1 VSTRVHL
8 VTGAGGLVGRA
19 VAAQL
24 RDRGDRVIGIDRA
37 ASGEGDERIIDCDLR
52 DIHRL
57 HQLASNPNLDT
68 IIHCGAHSG
77 PMVARDNP
85 HDLVAVNV
93 VGTAN
98 VLEVARIRGL
108 RRFVNCSSVSVYGST
123 VGGPV
128 LEDVSLHPSTVYGA
142 TKLAAEYLV
151 TAYAKEHRLDAV
163 SLRLSWVYGPNRTT
177 SCLLRRMVVDA
188 IEGRPTAVDWGMG
201 FHRQYIHVDDAAA
214 ALITAVDAE
223 SVAQRAYNITGEN
236 YQTLAETA
244 ELVRR
249 VLPQADIQLGEGDD
263 PGDDVQHRFDI
274 AAAKRDLGYRPAVS
288 LETGIRRFAEAI
300 KAQRQ

>member
-1 VSTRVHL
+1 MGTRVHL

-19 VAAQL
+19 VASQL
-24 RDRGDRVIGIDRA
+24 RAHGDRVIGIDRTA
-37 ASGEGDERIIDCDLR
+37 FGEGDERIIDCDLR
-52 DIHRL
+52 DTHRL
-57 HQLASNPNLDT
+57 HLLASDPDLDT

-85 HDLVAVNV
+85 YDLVAVNV

-98 VLEVARIRGL
+98 VLEVARIRQL
-108 RRFVNCSSVSVYGST
+108 RRFVNCSSVSVYGAT
-123 VGGPV
+123 AAGPV
-128 LEDVSLHPSTVYGA
+128 LENVPLHPSTVYGA

-177 SCLLRRMVVDA
+177 SCLLRRMVDDA
-188 IEGRPTAVDWGMG
+188 IEGRPTRVDWGAG
-201 FHRQYIHVDDAAA
+201 FHRQYIHADDAAA
-214 ALITAVDAE
+214 ALIAAVDAA
-223 SVAQRAYNITGEN
+223 SVDQRAYNITGDT

-244 ELVRR
+244 DLVRR
-249 VLPQADIQLGEGDD
+249 VLPESDIRLGEGND

-274 AAAKRDLGYRPAVS
+274 TAARRDLGYVPAIP
-288 LETGIRRFAEAI
+288 LEEGIRRFAETI

>member
-1 VSTRVHL
+1 MSTRVHL

-24 RDRGDRVIGIDRA
+24 RGRGDRVIGVDRV
-37 ASGEGDERIIDCDLR
+37 ASGEGEERIVDCDLR
-52 DIHRL
+52 DTHRL
-57 HQLASNPNLDT
+57 HQLASDPDLDS

-85 HDLVAVNV
+85 YDLVAVNV

-98 VLEVARIRGL
+98 VLEVARIRRL

-123 VGGPV
+123 VAGPV
-128 LEDVSLHPSTVYGA
+128 TEDMSLHPSTVYGA
-142 TKLAAEYLV
+142 TKLAAEHLV
-151 TAYAKEHRLDAV
+151 TAYAREHRLDTV

-177 SCLLRRMVVDA
+177 ICLLRRMVVDA
-188 IEGRPTAVDWGMG
+188 IERRPTAVDWGAG
-201 FHRQYIHVDDAAA
+201 FHRQYIHADDAAA
-214 ALITAVDAE
+214 ALIAAVDAA
-223 SVAQRAYNITGEN
+223 SVDQRAYNITGDT

-244 ELVRR
+244 DLVRR
-249 VLPQADIQLGEGDD
+249 VLPQADIRLGEGND

-274 AAAKRDLGYRPAVS
+274 TAAKRDLGYVPAVS
-288 LETGIRRFAEAI
+288 LEQGIRRFAETI
-300 KAQRQ
+300 EAQRQ

>member
-1 VSTRVHL
+1 MSTAVHL

-19 VAAQL
+19 VAALL
-24 RDRGDRVIGIDRA
+24 RDRGDRVIGIDRT
-37 ASGEGDERIIDCDLR
+37 ASGDGDERIIDCDLR
-52 DIHRL
+52 DTHRL
-57 HQLASNPNLDT
+57 HQLASEPDLDT

-85 HDLVAVNV
+85 YDLVAVNV

-98 VLEVARIRGL
+98 VIEVARVRRL

-123 VGGPV
+123 VSGPV
-128 LEDVSLHPSTVYGA
+128 LEDVPLHPSTVYGA
-142 TKLAAEYLV
+142 TKLAAENLV
-151 TAYAKEHRLDAV
+151 TAYAREHRLDAV

-177 SCLLRRMVVDA
+177 SCLLRRMVADA
-188 IEGRPTAVDWGMG
+188 IEGRPTAVEWGRD
-201 FHRQYIHVDDAAA
+201 FYRQYIHVDDAAA
-214 ALITAVDAE
+214 ALMAAVDAE
-223 SVAQRAYNITGEN
+223 CVDRRAYNITGDN

-244 ELVRR
+244 DVVRS
-249 VLPQADIQLGEGDD
+249 VLPQADILLGEGDD

-274 AAAKRDLGYRPAVS
+274 AAAKRDLGYVPAVS
-288 LETGIRRFAEAI
+288 LEQGIRRFAETI